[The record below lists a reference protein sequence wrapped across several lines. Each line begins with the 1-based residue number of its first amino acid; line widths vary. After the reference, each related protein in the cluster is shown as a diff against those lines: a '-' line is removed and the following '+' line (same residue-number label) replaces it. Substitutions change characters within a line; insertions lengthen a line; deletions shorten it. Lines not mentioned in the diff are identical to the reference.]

1 MLYIFDKDDNFKN
14 IITEDTGLIDT
25 WFKDYQ
31 NHLIDEPFVFH
42 VESESELLPLIVAEN
57 QVAFK
62 HTFNALQQDVEML
75 KLMRIKEI
83 DEIYNNDG
91 YIVEVTCDPSWLELE
106 DHFIEDRRI
115 ENGTSQTAM
124 NRALQGSRWVGQVA
138 GEFGNGSTNFYWI
151 DAVEALFKIAEEWG
165 GTLQDYITLDENNEI
180 ATRIMYLLPRL
191 GRDNGLLIQPGY
203 NAETIERRTLSYPVT
218 AIWGQGASLEIED
231 DEGQHTGGYTRYI
244 TFEDVEWSK
253 AKGDPVDKPKGQK
266 WVGDPD
272 ALAKYGYKQVERVYL
287 LEYTTLETGT
297 LTANAGNE
305 TSAPGN
311 NRIRSGFI
319 DFVDSQ
325 DIVIDAIPSTDIQIN
340 VYSYDSSERFISHSN
355 YLNLSNNIEYT
366 LPVNARYVRFVFKTI
381 NNEIITVSNI
391 RDISIRFNFFDIMH
405 RFGHFS
411 NQDYETPEELLYAT
425 WEALQKEKE
434 PEVYHEAVID
444 EVDKPIFLG
453 DTGTILDRH
462 YGKPIEVQS
471 QITGLEYDILEP
483 TKNVSIILGN
493 YKDMS
498 RDPLEDEIDEIKKE
512 QSRPPIINDNS
523 FPDVKPGTPVNV
535 EAVGMFRAILISWE
549 YDSKIYMSHY
559 EVYASQ
565 TADFVP
571 DDQFLVYRGRVS
583 SFGHEVGSNETWYY
597 RVRAVNTH
605 GTTSEFSVEVSA
617 SSTRIDFID
626 MEDEIKQEIQDTKDR
641 AEEAYGNANI
651 ATENAIEAIG
661 LAQDGFDKSLEAI
674 NELTTLTEFVD
685 DNTGTI
691 ATIKGDVQGLQTT
704 VSKKV
709 DESTFSTF
717 VQQTNNSIAGKI
729 SMADAEGV
737 FVKGTTFSATIDGLQ
752 TTVSNKADKSTVTQ
766 LAGVVDTKISTV
778 DANNKFATQ
787 SQLTQTSSSL
797 TSTITSV
804 KNDLDG
810 LEIGG
815 RNLIP
820 ESSPSDDS
828 YWYVTG
834 EGRVDSGISNGELF
848 LESDGSSWTSWR
860 LNLMDL
866 WDEDLEPDTDY
877 TFSYE
882 VKVVSAESNAIIR
895 PFIRWYTP
903 DGSHSLFRVDNHIP
917 KLEKNKWHRVHKTD
931 RITSDVVDSKTNI
944 LIAMEGNTGGSFKV
958 YFRKIQL
965 EKGNVPTDWSPAPE
979 DMATQSQISQLSDA
993 INLRVKEDE
1002 LITQINLDKSGILIS
1017 GKKLILDGD
1026 TTVTGNF
1033 RVNNANIVSVDA
1045 GKMTTGTLDAA
1056 RVNVININ
1064 ANNITSGTVDTDL
1077 LTVRGG
1083 STTEYAQ
1090 IDGAE
1095 IETRGK
1101 YTRTWFGETKTHDVG
1116 LQLRYGRLRFRN
1128 YDSGRNLYFSE
1139 TGISTYLGGSDSEDG
1154 GNYGSGTIE
1163 FFSHRFDSNV
1173 RGLTLYSNNG
1183 SIGLET
1189 ETRDIYLDAYRYNV
1203 IRARTGYVSINPHID
1218 NRPGNNTFRFNVKNR
1233 ESSADTDG
1241 TIIYGS
1247 TAQSSMA
1254 SGIRFKKSRSGE
1266 PLIWATD
1273 GSGEP
1278 ASGSFYGR
1286 RLYGDLM
1293 PRGSFAYVRAPRL
1306 RVIDHDS
1313 NTNTYGDVQGAMGQ
1327 MYTLRV
1333 NLDGDRTFDNF
1344 YIGVSSGELRVVNN
1358 ATISEERF
1366 TSDPTYRPVR
1376 ARSFIESSSRTL
1388 KTDIKAYEENAMD
1401 VIRSLTV
1408 VNYRFKDDVERGVN
1422 LQQIGFISEDS
1433 PAIATA
1439 DNTAIQTTKLA
1450 SYLTK
1455 GLQETDLKIDLTR
1468 EELILKISKLEDRL
1482 SSAEQKISELESAA

>member
-31 NHLIDEPFVFH
+31 NHLIDEPFKFH
-42 VESESELLPLIVAEN
+42 VDSKSELLPLLKEEN
-57 QVAFK
+57 QVAFYDRA
-62 HTFNALQQDVEML
+62 NRLRMVRL
-75 KLMRIKEI
+75 KEPF
-83 DEIYNNDG
+83 EIYQDG
-91 YIVEVTCDPSWLELE
+91 EYVVEFMAEPSWLELY
-106 DHFIEDRRI
+106 DHFIEDRRVVDG
-115 ENGTSQTAM
+115 EAQTAL
-124 NRALQGSRWVGQVA
+124 NRALDGSRYTGDVQVDL
-138 GEFGNGSTNFYWI
+138 GLNTTNFYWI
-151 DAVEALFKIAEEWG
+151 DAVEAIFKIIDTWG
-165 GTLQDYITLDENNEI
+165 GSLVDTITLDENNEI
-180 ATRIMYLLPRL
+180 IERKILIVERL
-191 GRDNGLLIQPGY
+191 GADRGLLIQPGY

-231 DEGQHTGGYTRYI
+231 EEGNHTGGYTRYI
-244 TFEDVEWSK
+244 TFEDVEWKKS
-253 AKGDPVDKPKGQK
+253 KGDPVDKPKGQK

-272 ALAKYGYKQVERVYL
+272 ALAMYGYKQVEKVYL
-287 LEYTTLETGT
+287 LDYTTLEIGT
-297 LTANAGNE
+297 LTSNTGNE

-319 DFVDSQ
+319 DFVDSP
-325 DIVIDAIPSTDIQIN
+325 DIIIDAIPSTDIQIN

-366 LPVNARYVRFVFKTI
+366 LPANTRYVRFVFKTI

-444 EVDKPIFLG
+444 EVDKPVFLG

-471 QITGLEYDILEP
+471 QITGLEYDILRPME
-483 TKNVSIILGN
+483 NVKTVLGN

-523 FPDVKPGTPVNV
+523 FPDVKPGIPVNV
-535 EAVGMFRAILISWE
+535 EAVGMFRAILVSWE

-571 DDQFLVYRGRVS
+571 DAQFLVYRGRVS

-626 MEDEIKQEIQDTKDR
+626 LEDEIKQEIQDTKDR
-641 AEEAYGNANI
+641 AEEAYGNA
-651 ATENAIEAIG
+651 TNASQDAQSAIDK
-661 LAQDGFDKSLEAI
+661 AQQGFDKSLEAMD
-674 NELTTLTEFVD
+674 ELTTLSEFVD
-685 DNTGTI
+685 DNTGAI

-717 VQQTNNSIAGKI
+717 VQQTNNSLAGKI

-737 FVKGTTFSATIDGLQ
+737 FVKETTFSATVDGLQ
-752 TTVSNKADKSTVTQ
+752 TTVNNKADKSTVTQ
-766 LAGVVDTKISTV
+766 LAGIVDTKISTV

-815 RNLIP
+815 RNLVRSFNSEAWTINN
-820 ESSPSDDS
+820 SSVQFNPISDNEAEISGASGTAYRVVFEVDIEPNTNYIMHVETS
-828 YWYVTG
+828 GEHHYVLVREDTEKRG
-834 EGRVDSGISNGELF
+834 GVRVGLNSRVLARQDMQGYQEIKF
-848 LESDGSSWTSWR
+848 TS
-860 LNLMDL
+860 L
-866 WDEDLEPDTDY
+866 
-877 TFSYE
+877 
-882 VKVVSAESNAIIR
+882 SNAKVLRFEVGSADDGNSYNMII
-895 PFIRWYTP
+895 
-903 DGSHSLFRVDNHIP
+903 
-917 KLEKNKWHRVHKTD
+917 KNLK
-931 RITSDVVDSKTNI
+931 
-944 LIAMEGNTGGSFKV
+944 
-958 YFRKIQL
+958 L
-965 EKGNVPTDWSPAPE
+965 EKGNKATDWSPAPE

-1002 LITQINLDKSGILIS
+1002 LITQINLDKSGVLIS

-1083 STTEYAQ
+1083 SATEYAQ

-1116 LQLRYGRLRFRN
+1116 IQLRYGRLRFHN
-1128 YDSGRNLYFSE
+1128 YENQRNLYFSE
-1139 TGISTYLGGSDSEDG
+1139 TGISTYISGSNEDDDG
-1154 GNYGSGTIE
+1154 QAGSGVIE
-1163 FFSHRFDSNV
+1163 FFSYMYNDTI
-1173 RGLTLYSNNG
+1173 RGLTMYSNRG
-1183 SIGLET
+1183 HVALRAA
-1189 ETRDIYLDAYRYNV
+1189 TRDVILDANRNV
-1203 IRARTGYVSINPHID
+1203 HIYSNSGGTIIEPHRD
-1218 NRPGNNTFRFNVKNR
+1218 LRSGRNSFYFGVK
-1233 ESSADTDG
+1233 SADSAADTDG
-1241 TIIYGS
+1241 YITYGS
-1247 TAQSSMA
+1247 LDQTTMA

-1266 PLIWATD
+1266 PLVWATD
-1273 GSGEP
+1273 GSGSP
-1278 ASGSFYGR
+1278 ATGSFYGK
-1286 RLYGDLM
+1286 RLYGELY
-1293 PRGSFAYVRAPRL
+1293 PRGTYNYLIGERTRIMHSEAKNAYGGLQVRNIQARSI
-1306 RVIDHDS
+1306 RI
-1313 NTNTYGDVQGAMGQ
+1313 
-1327 MYTLRV
+1327 
-1333 NLDGDRTFDNF
+1333 NLDDSSTRDNF
-1344 YIGVSSGELRVVNN
+1344 YVGVSTGELRVVTNQ
-1358 ATISEERF
+1358 TIVDGMT
-1366 TSDPTYRPVR
+1366 TSVISYRPVR

-1439 DNTAIQTTKLA
+1439 DNMAIQTTKLA

-1455 GLQETDLKIDLTR
+1455 GLQETDIKIDLTR
-1468 EELILKISKLEDRL
+1468 EELILKISKLEER
-1482 SSAEQKISELESAA
+1482 IIELESAA